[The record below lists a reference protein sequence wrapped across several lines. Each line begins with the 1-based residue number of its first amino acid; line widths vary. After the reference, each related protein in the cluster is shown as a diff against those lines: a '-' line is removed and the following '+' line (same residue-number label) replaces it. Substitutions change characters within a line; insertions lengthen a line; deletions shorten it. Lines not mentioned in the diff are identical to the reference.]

1 MRRVSVIL
9 TALALL
15 CGITGLVFS
24 SFLAGADATPGRL
37 YAMIELAVLLLSSG
51 LQLVGIL
58 LRKDGLTCAA
68 DYPRCAMYAFFF
80 LFANSGNRVY
90 EVCYAAACVC
100 CFLRL
105 FRAVRIRG
113 FVRWLA
119 IPPAAVHIVDLVRL
133 PAVYPVC
140 NALIWLA
147 YGTVF
152 AGYLPMY
159 AGNVPTGKRG
169 RMAV

>member
-1 MRRVSVIL
+1 MRRTSVIL

-15 CGITGLVFS
+15 CGIAGLVFS
-24 SFLAGADATPGRL
+24 SFLVGADATPGRL
-37 YAMIELAVLLLSSG
+37 YAMIELAVLLISG
-51 LQLVGIL
+51 ILQLAGIL
-58 LRKDGLTCAA
+58 LRKDGLARAA
-68 DYPRCAMYAFFF
+68 EFPRCAVYAFFF

-105 FRAVRIRG
+105 LRGVRSRG
-113 FVRWLA
+113 FARWLA
-119 IPPAAVHIVDLVRL
+119 LPPSAVHIVDLIRL
-133 PAVYPVC
+133 PMVYPVC

-159 AGNVPTGKRG
+159 AGNAAAGKRADP
-169 RMAV
+169 AV